1 MSTDDRLERQ
11 MRFVLEIDRLKN
23 VLRQNVTT
31 ARRPENSCEH
41 SWHIAVMA
49 MLLCEHANENIDL
62 LRVVKM
68 LLVHDVV
75 EIDAGD
81 TYCYDRA
88 AAAGQAQRERAAA
101 ERIFGL
107 LPPDQRD
114 EMRRLWEEFE
124 ERRTP
129 EARFAAAMDRLQPVL
144 LNYFTQGEAW
154 RRREVTNAQVMAR
167 NRTIGEGAARLWEYA
182 RALIEDASHKGY
194 IIGDGNA
201 GGADGA

>member
-11 MRFVLEIDRLKN
+11 IRFILEIDRLKN
-23 VLRQNVTT
+23 VLRQNMTT
-31 ARRPENSCEH
+31 AGRPENSCEH
-41 SWHIAVMA
+41 SWHITVMA
-49 MLLCEHANENIDL
+49 VLLGEHANERIDL
-62 LRVVKM
+62 LRVLKM

-81 TYCYDRA
+81 TYCYDLA

-107 LPPDQRD
+107 LPPDQGD

-124 ERRTP
+124 QRRTP

-167 NRTIGEGAARLWEYA
+167 NRTIGDGAARLWEYA
-182 RALIEDASHKGY
+182 RGLIEDAARKGY
-194 IIGDGNA
+194 IVGDADVSGLN
-201 GGADGA
+201 GG